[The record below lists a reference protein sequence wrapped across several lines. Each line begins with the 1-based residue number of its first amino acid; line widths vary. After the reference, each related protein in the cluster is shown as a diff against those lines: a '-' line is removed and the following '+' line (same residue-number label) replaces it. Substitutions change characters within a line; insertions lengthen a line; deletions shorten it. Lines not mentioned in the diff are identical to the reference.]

1 MLVPCALV
9 MVTVVFIYNGQRIS
23 NLTVAGHG
31 TSEMAMQVGLD
42 FTLLAG
48 SQQPLGVM
56 RTNFTHV
63 GAMGHVSIQDIK
75 DMDTALY
82 LDTPAYLT

>member
-1 MLVPCALV
+1 M
-9 MVTVVFIYNGQRIS
+9 
-23 NLTVAGHG
+23 
-31 TSEMAMQVGLD
+31 GLD

-48 SQQPLGVM
+48 SQQLLGVM

-75 DMDTALY
+75 DMDPY
-82 LDTPAYLT
+82 MHLDAPAYLTSEFS